1 MFTYDINYEKY
12 RLLSKNIMTHA
23 NNRIHLKVSD
33 FMCLL
38 KQYHTMIQYT
48 NIQELPNQQQAK
60 KLEKEARKLGIPCI
74 IPITYD
80 FF

>member
-33 FMCLL
+33 FTSLL

-48 NIQELPNQQQAK
+48 NIQELPNPTAS
-60 KLEKEARKLGIPCI
+60 KETGKGS
-74 IPITYD
+74 
-80 FF
+80 